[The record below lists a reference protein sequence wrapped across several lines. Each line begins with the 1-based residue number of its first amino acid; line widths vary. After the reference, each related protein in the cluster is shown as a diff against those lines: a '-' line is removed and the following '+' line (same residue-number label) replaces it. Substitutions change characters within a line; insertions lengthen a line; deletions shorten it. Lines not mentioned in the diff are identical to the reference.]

1 MMTELMF
8 FDYICFYNFSLITM
22 KKYLERAVIEEFK
35 NKLRPNKVLILLGA
49 RRVGKT
55 ELIKSYLREI
65 PSKSYLQLN
74 GEDINDINLLKERS
88 VNNYKRLLSGIDL
101 LVIDEAQNV
110 PEIGLVL
117 KLIVDTI
124 EGIKI
129 IATGSSMFDLS
140 NKLGEPLVGRKNTIF
155 LFPFAQIEFSKIENY
170 KQTLENLQERL
181 IFGGYPELIQ
191 YDNWEEKKE
200 YLFEI
205 INSYLLK
212 DILVF
217 EGIKHADKIYDLL
230 RLVAYQV
237 GKEVSI
243 QELAN
248 QLQLSKNTVA
258 NYLDLL
264 SKVFILFKVEGFS
277 KNLRKEIVKSSRWYF
292 YDNGIRNAVINN
304 FNNLD
309 LRNDVGDLWENYL
322 AYERIKKQQYQKIK
336 TNNYFWRTYDQQELD
351 WLEERGEELQ
361 GFEFK
366 WNENK
371 KVKIPTAF
379 AKAYPEANFNV
390 INRSNYLDFIS

>member
-1 MMTELMF
+1 
-8 FDYICFYNFSLITM
+8 M
-22 KKYLERAVIEEFK
+22 KKYLKRAVIEEFK
-35 NKLRPNKVLILLGA
+35 KKILPNKVLILLGA

-55 ELIKSYLREI
+55 ELIKSYLEEV
-65 PSKSYLQLN
+65 PSESYLQLN
-74 GEDINDINLLKERS
+74 GEDINDVNLLKERS
-88 VNNYKRLLSGIDL
+88 VNNYKRLLAGIEL

-110 PEIGLVL
+110 PEIGMIL
-117 KLIVDTI
+117 KLIVDAI
-124 EGIKI
+124 DGIKI

-140 NKLGEPLVGRKNTIF
+140 NKLGEPLVGRKNTLY
-155 LFPFAQIEFSKIENY
+155 LFPLAQIEFFQNENY
-170 KQTLENLQERL
+170 KQTLENLEERL
-181 IFGGYPELIQ
+181 LFGGYPELIQ
-191 YDNWEEKKE
+191 YDNWDDKKE

-212 DILVF
+212 DILIF

-230 RLVAYQV
+230 RLIAYQV
-237 GKEVSI
+237 GKEVSV

-264 SKVFILFKVEGFS
+264 SKVFILFKIEGFS
-277 KNLRKEIVKSSRWYF
+277 RNLRKEIVKSNRWYF
-292 YDNGIRNAVINN
+292 YDNGIRNAIINN
-304 FNNLD
+304 FNTLD
-309 LRNDVGDLWENYL
+309 SRNDIGDLWENYL
-322 AYERIKKQQYQKIK
+322 AYERMKKQQYHKIK

-351 WLEERGEELQ
+351 WLEEIGDKLE

-379 AKAYPEANFNV
+379 AKAYPEAVFSV
-390 INRSNYLDFIS
+390 INKGNYLDFIS

>member
-1 MMTELMF
+1 
-8 FDYICFYNFSLITM
+8 M
-22 KKYLERAVIEEFK
+22 KTYLKRALVNEFK
-35 NKLRPNKVLILLGA
+35 KKVLPNKVLILLGA

-55 ELIKSYLREI
+55 ELIKSYLEEI
-65 PSKSYLQLN
+65 SSDTYLQLN
-74 GEDINDINLLKERS
+74 GEDINDVALLKERS

-110 PEIGLVL
+110 PEIGMIL

-129 IATGSSMFDLS
+129 ITTGSSMFDLS
-140 NKLGEPLVGRKNTIF
+140 NKLGEPLVGRKNTIY
-155 LFPFAQIEFSKIENY
+155 LFPLAQIEFSERENY
-170 KQTLENLQERL
+170 KQIRENLEERL
-181 IFGGYPELIQ
+181 LFGGYPELIQ
-191 YDNWEEKKE
+191 YDNWEDKKD

-264 SKVFILFKVEGFS
+264 SKVFVLFKVEGFS
-277 KNLRKEIVKSSRWYF
+277 RNLRKEIVKSSRWYF

-304 FNNLD
+304 FNTLA
-309 LRNDVGDLWENYL
+309 LRNDVGGLWENYL
-322 AYERIKKQQYQKIK
+322 AYERIKKQQYLKIK
-336 TNNYFWRTYDQQELD
+336 TKNYFWRTYDQQELD
-351 WLEERGEELQ
+351 WLEEKGEKLE

-366 WNENK
+366 WSESK

-379 AKAYPEANFNV
+379 AKAYPDAAFEV
-390 INRSNYLDFIS
+390 INKSNYLDFIS